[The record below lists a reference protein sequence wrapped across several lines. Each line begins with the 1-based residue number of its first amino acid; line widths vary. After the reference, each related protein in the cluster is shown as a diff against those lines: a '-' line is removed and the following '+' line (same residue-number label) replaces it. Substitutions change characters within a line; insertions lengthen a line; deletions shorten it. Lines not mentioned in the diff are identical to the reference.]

1 MRPSTTIFGA
11 QRLLR
16 FDGLDYFGFRSPC
29 SESAAT
35 PGLLI
40 HPLFFSYSLSWQF
53 PFAASCSRIPLQCV
67 EATFVIWQ
75 THVVFGNGKENRRV
89 CAVGCI
95 RIW

>member
-29 SESAAT
+29 SELAAT

-40 HPLFFSYSLSWQF
+40 HPRFVSYSVGSF
-53 PFAASCSRIPLQCV
+53 PLLRAVRAFRCNA

-75 THVVFGNGKENRRV
+75 THVVFGNGKENRGV
-89 CAVGCI
+89 CTVGCI